1 MYEHADFVL
10 TATEKRKFSFLIFK
24 ITVKDVMGN
33 SAVCCLH
40 PDGRY
45 YNRLRLDFLFYLVK
59 NRIIPRQ
66 TSLNKIKWRW
76 V

>member
-1 MYEHADFVL
+1 
-10 TATEKRKFSFLIFK
+10 
-24 ITVKDVMGN
+24 MGN

-76 V
+76 VRKIESTSCQD